1 MGQLCSLHVN
11 RVFSLCPCLQ
21 GAESR
26 RLTRFFQAGY
36 EKVEHV
42 LDVRNII
49 EQHYSFKAL
58 KHTLLTNKVKKK
70 RHLNKVKRYSLVQTI
85 EGAWSNHDSE
95 SDTGSVKD
103 SRDDISVILKQHGK
117 ALP

>member
-1 MGQLCSLHVN
+1 M
-11 RVFSLCPCLQ
+11 
-21 GAESR
+21 
-26 RLTRFFQAGY
+26 
-36 EKVEHV
+36 

-49 EQHYSFKAL
+49 EQYYSLKAL

-70 RHLNKVKRYSLVQTI
+70 RHLKKVKMYSLVQTI
-85 EGAWSNHDSE
+85 EGTLSNYDSE

-117 ALP
+117 ALPSSNVLINSDKDSSDFTDIRGRHQEQF